1 MGVFRWTAS
10 TCKVVAALSSLI
22 SISAQADLILTAPP
36 RESPERG
43 AEMYGPLAQL
53 LTSQLG
59 VTVVYHHPRD
69 WIEYAQSMRKDKFD
83 IVFDG
88 PHFAAWRMKH
98 LAHRP
103 VAKLP
108 GKLSF
113 VVVARQDDKEQTRLR
128 DLINGPVCG
137 LASPN
142 LGTMSMLA
150 QFKNPIIQPD
160 LYEVADV
167 ASAQKMVQSGK
178 CRSAVFQDKFL
189 FKMSP
194 QEKQQLKVIYA
205 SESYPDQTITVS
217 KRVTDRQRAV
227 LAETLARPS
236 GLAATQVLLTQYA
249 KQSMRFEPAQSSEY
263 AGMEGLLEGALWGW

>member
-1 MGVFRWTAS
+1 MGAARRDLYAFAVIS
-10 TCKVVAALSSLI
+10 ALSFII
-22 SISAQADLILTAPP
+22 SIPAKADLILTAPP
-36 RESPERG
+36 RESAERG
-43 AEMYGPLAQL
+43 DELYGPLAQL
-53 LTSQLG
+53 LTNQLG
-59 VTVVYHHPRD
+59 VTVIYQHPRD
-69 WIEYAQSMRKDKFD
+69 WIEYAQNMRKDRYD

-98 LAHRP
+98 LQHKP

-108 GKLSF
+108 GKLAF
-113 VVVARQDDKEQTRLR
+113 VVVARQDDKEQNRLR

-142 LGTMSMLA
+142 LGTMSILA
-150 QFKNPIIQPD
+150 QFNNPIIQPD

-167 ASAQKMVQSGK
+167 TTAYEMVQAGK

-189 FKMSP
+189 FKLAP
-194 QEKQQLKVIYA
+194 QDKQNLKVIYA

-236 GLAATQVLLTQYA
+236 GLVATHALLKQYA
-249 KQSMRFEPAQSSEY
+249 KQAMRFEPAQTKDYTGLEN
-263 AGMEGLLEGALWGW
+263 LLEGALWGW